1 MATIFTYGSLMCEDI
16 MATVTGQNLV
26 FDEAHLLDYERY
38 AVRDEEY
45 PAIIPKTASTVQGRV
60 YYGVNEE
67 GVARLDSFEGDYY
80 QRVLLKVSVLGRP
93 LEAQSYVFREEYRG
107 LLADWSWDFEHFLQ
121 HGKHKFTSQYLGYQR
136 LV

>member
-16 MATVTGQNLV
+16 MAAVTGQNLV

-80 QRVLLKVSVLGRP
+80 QRVLLKVSVLGRVMC
-93 LEAQSYVFREEYRG
+93 LEKNTEACLPIGAGILSTFYSTASTNLPRSIW
-107 LLADWSWDFEHFLQ
+107 A
-121 HGKHKFTSQYLGYQR
+121 TSA
-136 LV
+136 